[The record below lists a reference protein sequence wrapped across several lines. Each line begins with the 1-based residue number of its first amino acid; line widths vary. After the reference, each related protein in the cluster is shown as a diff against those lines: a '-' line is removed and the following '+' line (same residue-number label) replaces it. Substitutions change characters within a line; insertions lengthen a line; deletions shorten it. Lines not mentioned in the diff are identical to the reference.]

1 MHILYVDM
9 SGSLGNEK
17 DSHFVMAGVAVKE
30 SGIYHV
36 IKELD
41 DIVAQSPLKIPKD
54 MELHGVEILR
64 GKKFWRSKFPAE
76 RIEFYK
82 QCLSVFH
89 GPSKNNLRCFGIII
103 EKGVDLNQ
111 DVAEHCYEQM
121 CSRFNSYLQRLY
133 LRESGPSTRHR
144 HRGLL
149 VVDESKYEGLFQK
162 LSAEYRVN
170 GTKWGNLRNLAEV
183 PLFASSEASRLIQ
196 LADMVSY
203 ALWQRYERDEDQY
216 FKTFV
221 SAFDYSDSIYHGIY
235 HKRLA
240 SSECECPGCAT
251 RARRR

>member
-9 SGSLGNEK
+9 SGTLGSDADN
-17 DSHFVMAGVAVKE
+17 HFVMAGVAVKE
-30 SGIYHV
+30 TGIYHV

-41 DIVAQSPLKIPKD
+41 DIVVKSALKLPKD
-54 MELHGVEILR
+54 IELHGVEILR
-64 GKKFWRSKFPAE
+64 GKKFWRSKMPQE
-76 RIEFYK
+76 RVDFFK

-89 GPSKNNLRCFGIII
+89 GPSKNNLRCFGMVI
-103 EKGVDLNQ
+103 EKGVDLKQ

-133 LRESGPSTRHR
+133 IRSPKKER

-149 VVDESKYEGLFQK
+149 VVDESKYEGLFQN

-170 GTKWGNLRNLAEV
+170 GTKWGNLRNLAEI

-196 LADMVSY
+196 LADLVSY
-203 ALWQRYERDEDQY
+203 ALWQRFERKDDQY

-221 SAFDYSDSIYHGIY
+221 SAFDYADSVYHGIY
-235 HKRLA
+235 HKRLNT
-240 SSECECPGCAT
+240 SVCECPGCAT
-251 RARRR
+251 RALRGR